1 MRIFKIKAFHRW
13 AKSQRVTDKM
23 LKEAVVEIS
32 NGLVDANLGAGLL
45 KKRIARPKEGK
56 RSGYRTFVGY
66 KENGRTVF
74 FFGFPKS
81 EMDDIEDAML
91 IKLKQASADYL
102 SLSKEKIELLLKTG
116 DLIEV
121 K

>member
-13 AKSQRVTDKM
+13 AKSESVTDKM
-23 LKEAVVEIS
+23 LKNAVIEIAK
-32 NGLVDANLGAGLL
+32 GLVEANLGAGLL
-45 KKRIARPKEGK
+45 KKRIARFGEGK
-56 RSGYRTFVGY
+56 RGGYRTFVGY
-66 KENGRTVF
+66 REDERSVF

-81 EMDDIEDAML
+81 DEDDIKDDLLE
-91 IKLKQASADYL
+91 KLKQMSDFYL
-102 SLSKEKIELLLKTG
+102 SFSNEKIEQYVKSG

>member
-1 MRIFKIKAFHRW
+1 MKIFKIKAFHRW
-13 AKSQRVTDKM
+13 AKRERVTDKM
-23 LKEAVVEIS
+23 LKNAVIEITT
-32 NGLVDANLGAGLL
+32 GLVDADLGAGLL
-45 KKRIARPKEGK
+45 KKRIARPGKGK

-66 KENGRTVF
+66 RKDERVVF

-81 EMDDIEDAML
+81 EMDDIEDTVLA
-91 IKLKQASADYL
+91 KLKRASEYYL
-102 SLSKEKIELLLKTG
+102 SLSKEKIESLLKMG